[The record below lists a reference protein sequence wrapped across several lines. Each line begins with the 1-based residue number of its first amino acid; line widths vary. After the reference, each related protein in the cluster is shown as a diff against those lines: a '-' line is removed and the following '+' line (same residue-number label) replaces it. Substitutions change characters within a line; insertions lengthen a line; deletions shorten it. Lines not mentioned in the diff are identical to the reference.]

1 MPSESKENYL
11 KMLFYLNQKS
21 PNIALT
27 ELSNALQ
34 VAKPSA
40 SEMIKKLEKDGF
52 VTSEKY
58 KPIRLT
64 SKGKKAAASII
75 RKHRLS
81 EMFLSK
87 FMQFGWEEVH
97 GIAEEIEHISSEKFF
112 DQMDKLLGFPS
123 TDPHGSP
130 IPNKDGNILKKNYK
144 KLSEFP
150 EKSTVILKGLK
161 DSSSDFLNYLNKK
174 DIQLN
179 TKIFIDEIEP
189 YDLSFTV
196 SYKDRKMEVLSLAI
210 CEKLLVISE

>member
-52 VTSEKY
+52 VASEKY
-58 KPIRLT
+58 KPIKLT
-64 SKGKKAAASII
+64 NKGKKAAASII

-97 GIAEEIEHISSEKFF
+97 GIAEEIEHISSEIFF

-130 IPNKDGNILKKNYK
+130 IPDKDGNILKRNYK

-161 DSSSDFLNYLNKK
+161 NSSSDFLNYLNKK

-179 TKIFIDEIEP
+179 TKIFIDKIEP

>member
-21 PNIALT
+21 PNITLT